1 MVDRLLKLNT
11 SNSLLVFGARG
22 TGKSTIL
29 REQFGSRANILW
41 IDLLND
47 DDEDEYRRR
56 PSRLSEKLASKKFQV
71 VVIDEVQ
78 KNPKLLDIVQLEIE
92 KDQGVQFVLSGSS
105 ARKLKRGGANLLAGR
120 AFTFSLFPLTH
131 IEIGHDFDLI
141 RALEIGTLPK
151 LLHYSDPL
159 DATRFLKSYVKTY
172 LKEEIV
178 AEQLVR
184 KIEPFQDFLEV
195 AAQMN
200 GKIINFSKIAG
211 DVGVD
216 EKTIKTYYDIL
227 TETLIGFYLPAF
239 HRSIRKRQ
247 REAPKFYLFDSGVRR
262 ALSNTLSIKMEP
274 QTFEFGNAFEH
285 FVILEFIRLNI
296 YSELD
301 YKLSYLRTKDD
312 AEIDLIVERP
322 GRPDLLVEIKS
333 YEDVETSDTRK
344 LKAFLDTWDRPAEGM
359 LLSRYSQEMLS
370 NGVRCLQWQAALR
383 EIFSL

>member
-1 MVDRLLKLNT
+1 MVERLLKLNT
-11 SNSLLVFGARG
+11 SNSLLLSGARG
-22 TGKSTIL
+22 TGKSTLI
-29 REQFGSRANILW
+29 REHFTGLDEILW

-56 PSRLSEKLASKKFQV
+56 PSRLSEKLASKKFRI

-78 KNPKLLDIVQLEIE
+78 KNRKLLDIVQLEIE
-92 KDQGVQFVLSGSS
+92 KHQGVQFVLSGSS

-131 IEIGHDFDLI
+131 IELGQDFNLI

-151 LLHYSDPL
+151 LLHYTDLL
-159 DATRFLKSYVKTY
+159 DATRFLKSYVRTY
-172 LKEEIV
+172 LKEEII
-178 AEQLVR
+178 AEQVVR

-200 GKIINFSKIAG
+200 GKIINFSKIAD

-227 TETLIGFYLPAF
+227 TETLIGYYLPPF

-247 REAPKFYLFDSGVRR
+247 REAPKFYLFDTGVRR
-262 ALSNTLSIKMEP
+262 ALSNSLSIKMDP

-285 FVILEFIRLNI
+285 FLILEFFRLNA

-301 YKLSYLRTKDD
+301 FKMSYLRTKDD

-322 GRPDLLVEIKS
+322 GRPDLLIEIKS
-333 YEDVETSDTRK
+333 YEDIEKSDTRK
-344 LKAFLDTWDRPAEGM
+344 IKSFLDTWDRPAEGM
-359 LLSRYSQEMLS
+359 LLSRYPQEILS
-370 NGVRCLQWQAALR
+370 NSVRCLHWQTALR
-383 EIFSL
+383 EIFS